1 MMTQHDIEISRI
13 MATAWKL
20 NDERNKRI
28 EAEQKLEAEA
38 RKEFAAVDDAAQE

>member
-1 MMTQHDIEISRI
+1 MMTEQDIEIAKM

-28 EAEQKLEAEA
+28 EAEKRLANTDYRA
-38 RKEFAAVDDAAQE
+38 KVVDDAEQE